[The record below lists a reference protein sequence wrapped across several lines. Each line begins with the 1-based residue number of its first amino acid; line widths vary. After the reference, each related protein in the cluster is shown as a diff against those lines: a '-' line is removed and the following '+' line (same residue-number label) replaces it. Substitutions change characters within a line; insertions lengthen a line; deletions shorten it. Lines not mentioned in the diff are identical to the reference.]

1 MRRMGAVGEGATRA
15 CPPGL
20 LTVALLFWV
29 TATGCNN
36 TCVRFTSNPST
47 GTLVIKVS
55 DAKPTCT
62 LSKASGTVVL
72 NVSAS
77 PMPSAGSGPSSLQH
91 IFVSLRGIEAHPGT
105 IADEDSP
112 DWQELAPQLAQQPV
126 QIDLMARTADQCPQG
141 SFSEAAVLA
150 GVYRQIRLRLAPNQP
165 ATSEPVPEENACGS
179 VGFNCV
185 VTADGRIRPL
195 ALDGAAPELR
205 IASKLIAGGFF
216 RVLPDAGTDLAIEF
230 NTSSSLVLPAGDA
243 VRLIP
248 VFTAAPQASC
258 QSRGGFER

>member
-1 MRRMGAVGEGATRA
+1 
-15 CPPGL
+15 
-20 LTVALLFWV
+20 V

-62 LSKASGTVVL
+62 LSKANGIVVL

-91 IFVSLRGIEAHPGT
+91 IFVSLRGIEAHAST
-105 IADEDSP
+105 IADEASP

-126 QIDLMARTADQCPQG
+126 QVDLMARTADSCAPG
-141 SFSEAAVLA
+141 SFGKGAVPA
-150 GVYRQIRLRLAPNQP
+150 SAYRQIRLHLVPTQP
-165 ATSEPVPEENACGS
+165 AMSEPVPEENACGS

-185 VTADGRIRPL
+185 ITADGRVRPL
-195 ALDGAAPELR
+195 ALDGAEPKLR
-205 IASKLIAGGFF
+205 IGSEHIAGGFF
-216 RVLPDAGTDLAIEF
+216 FVLPDVGNDLAIEF
-230 NTSSSLVLPAGDA
+230 NTSSSLVLPVGDA
-243 VRLIP
+243 VQLVP
-248 VFTAAPQASC
+248 VFTAAPRAAC
-258 QSRGGFER
+258 QSRGGSER